1 MVRGVSYIFP
11 RSFIIFFTRTT
22 FHEFTKN
29 CMKIYE
35 HKNNFFFDQSYLA
48 MKGKKK
54 KEKDET
60 YKLNSYG
67 S

>member
-11 RSFIIFFTRTT
+11 RSFIILFTRTT

-29 CMKIYE
+29 CVKIYE
-35 HKNNFFFDQSYLA
+35 HKNNFFFDQSYRA
-48 MKGKKK
+48 MKKK